1 MSVLRRDL
9 RKESFLLNDSGNT
22 GIHWAHP
29 CKPIRLPIRAWRC
42 AKGAFF
48 FFFFLPDIF
57 GALRYLHA
65 PIELSCRGV
74 GYWIPRVGLLG
85 VNPRA

>member
-1 MSVLRRDL
+1 MFTGLILVNLFGCLFVLGDGL
-9 RKESFLLNDSGNT
+9 SWF
-22 GIHWAHP
+22 
-29 CKPIRLPIRAWRC
+29 
-42 AKGAFF
+42 FF

-74 GYWIPRVGLLG
+74 GYWISRVGLLG
-85 VNPRA
+85 VKPRA